1 MRGKSFVGLRDQ
13 LFIKPALARSRL
25 VVCNQENTLSTRIKS
40 KCYSPYATLGI
51 ESQFLH
57 VGMLRSLE
65 RVHVGASESGAIF
78 GKSPGGYKQ
87 FVLNL
92 LLESQELSFK
102 FIFKT
107 NGPRHAYSSTP
118 IYLSSYPMSIIVQR
132 REPPWR

>member
-1 MRGKSFVGLRDQ
+1 MPGKTFVGLCDQ
-13 LFIKPALARSRL
+13 LLIKAALAHSRF
-25 VVCNQENTLSTRIKS
+25 VACDQENTLSTRIKS

-57 VGMLRSLE
+57 VGMLRSLQ

-78 GKSPGGYKQ
+78 GKSSGGNKQ

-118 IYLSSYPMSIIVQR
+118 I
-132 REPPWR
+132 